1 MKVLRELNA
10 YAVAAARRERALA
23 EDTVDFKFESGR
35 LLVQAAGS
43 TKLVV
48 MMCIDKPQF
57 SWICRSPGQVAS
69 A

>member
-1 MKVLRELNA
+1 MKVLREMNA
-10 YAVAAARRERALA
+10 YAAAAAKRDRAA

-35 LLVQAAGS
+35 LLVQASGS

-57 SWICRSPGQVAS
+57 SWICRSSPRQVAS